1 MDEMVAYKGTQG
13 TFLVVQ
19 WLRLGAF
26 NAGGTGLIPGLGTK
40 ILHDT
45 WCGQK
50 KIILIKNF

>member
-1 MDEMVAYKGTQG
+1 MVAYKGTQG

>member
-13 TFLVVQ
+13 TFLMVQ

-26 NAGGTGLIPGLGTK
+26 NAGGTGK

-45 WCGQK
+45 WCDQK